1 MGEINM
7 HDNFFNEKDLHKTKI
22 RSVDIIGER
31 DQNIFIRLKFLHIN
45 SFW

>member
-31 DQNIFIRLKFLHIN
+31 DQNIFIRLEFLHKL
-45 SFW
+45 FK